1 MATPKTLSTGTLSLK
16 FMQNAQRAK
25 QQQQVELER
34 AAVKDEAEWE
44 VPLAVRQAWGLP
56 ERGASSTGDAQP
68 TAICDSSYMGFVYGP
83 SSVND
88 DEPGPSRPRGR
99 RTFNK
104 KGEEVSS
111 SQLPDDE
118 SSKSLADSKAS
129 PAKGKMYARPSSI
142 SLSSFSNTVATSGK
156 NPKKGE
162 KSVFSSSRDAVFGF
176 DPTGVPAG
184 ITSPQTTTIAANS
197 SGPVKPGVASTNPPA
212 FLKPAGVDAPGGST
226 IPPDDSTS
234 GGARKEKKVKRARK
248 EIDLDNGKSDSTPK
262 KKKKKQQPA

>member
-56 ERGASSTGDAQP
+56 ERGASSTGDAQA

-88 DEPGPSRPRGR
+88 DEPCPSRPRGR

-111 SQLPDDE
+111 TQLPDEE
-118 SSKSLADSKAS
+118 SSKPPVDSKTS
-129 PAKGKMYARPSSI
+129 PPKGKMYARPSSI
-142 SLSSFSNTVATSGK
+142 SLSSSSNTAATNGK
-156 NPKKGE
+156 NSKNGE
-162 KSVFSSSRDAVFGF
+162 KSVFSSSRDAIFGF
-176 DPTGVPAG
+176 DPTGTPAG
-184 ITSPQTTTIAANS
+184 ITTSTKITTTASS
-197 SGPVKPGVASTNPPA
+197 SGLVKSGVSSTPNPPA
-212 FLKPAGVDAPGGST
+212 FLKPAGVDAPSGST
-226 IPPDDSTS
+226 ILLDDP
-234 GGARKEKKVKRARK
+234 GARKEKKVKRARK
-248 EIDLDNGKSDSTPK
+248 DADLDSGKSDSTPK
-262 KKKKKQQPA
+262 RRKKKQQPA